1 MWKARQG
8 KYDTVR
14 KNICCYDLIFLTPL
28 SKERWKAKHFTLEWF
43 HVSLLSY
50 WWDFGL
56 WFCCHI
62 GGPIEFVQSLPGILV
77 NSGSNCV
84 TTTWKRWMAKCDCKL
99 FNLILWS
106 QWFNTFKCNRSM
118 FDLKQEL
125 GSNQGKTYMPRD
137 SDSFLLD
144 RSMNFKLW
152 LKLEEKYSVN
162 LLEIER
168 SIDILVHTSNM
179 CS

>member
-1 MWKARQG
+1 
-8 KYDTVR
+8 
-14 KNICCYDLIFLTPL
+14 
-28 SKERWKAKHFTLEWF
+28 
-43 HVSLLSY
+43 
-50 WWDFGL
+50 
-56 WFCCHI
+56 
-62 GGPIEFVQSLPGILV
+62 
-77 NSGSNCV
+77 
-84 TTTWKRWMAKCDCKL
+84 
-99 FNLILWS
+99 
-106 QWFNTFKCNRSM
+106 M

>member
-1 MWKARQG
+1 MIWFFWRRYLRNDEKR
-8 KYDTVR
+8 
-14 KNICCYDLIFLTPL
+14 NISPL
-28 SKERWKAKHFTLEWF
+28 SGFMFLFEVFSEILDYDFAVTLEE
-43 HVSLLSY
+43 L
-50 WWDFGL
+50 
-56 WFCCHI
+56 
-62 GGPIEFVQSLPGILV
+62 GPIEFVQSLPGILV